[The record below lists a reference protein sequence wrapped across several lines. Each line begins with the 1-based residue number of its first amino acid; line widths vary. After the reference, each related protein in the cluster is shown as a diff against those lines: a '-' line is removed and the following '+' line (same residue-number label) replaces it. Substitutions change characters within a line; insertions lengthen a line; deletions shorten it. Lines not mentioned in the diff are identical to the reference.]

1 MVRNFMMRKGVSSAY
16 YREFF
21 TSSGNWVCPPGVAK
35 VSVLIISSGLKG
47 TTATSYELKGTGAGG
62 QGGFYHYLD
71 DYPVIPG
78 QVYPIVVG
86 GTCKSVSVRNPS
98 DFNGL
103 VARNDLSV
111 FESYNIVGGTGG
123 KGGNQNNAG
132 VTGINSSALRISPIV
147 KNTDGEQVSLAMKL
161 PLVDNICYGGA
172 TGDWY
177 RGGSSYRPP
186 DKYTGGDGFNIS
198 ILDLNFNTNSGYGCG
213 GKGGEV
219 YQWKYPSGDW
229 DKELREGANGGQGLV
244 VLLYY
249 K

>member
-21 TSSGNWVCPPGVAK
+21 TSSGNWVCPPGVTK

-47 TTATSYELKGTGAGG
+47 ATATSYASSGTGAGG
-62 QGGFYHYLD
+62 KGGFYYYLE
-71 DYPVIPG
+71 DYSVVPG

-86 GTCKSVSVRNPS
+86 EACKSLSVRNPS

-111 FESYNIVGGTGG
+111 FESYNTTGGVGG
-123 KGGNQNNAG
+123 KGGNENNAG
-132 VTGINSSALRISPIV
+132 VTGINTTVLRISTII
-147 KNTDGEQVSLAMKL
+147 KNTEGEQVPFTKKL

-172 TGDWY
+172 AGDWY
-177 RGGSSYRPP
+177 QGGSGYVPP
-186 DKYTGGDGFNIS
+186 IRYAGGNGFNIS
-198 ILDLNFNTNSGYGCG
+198 ILDLDVNTNSGYGCG

-219 YQWKYPSGDW
+219 YQWKYPSGDIK
-229 DKELREGANGGQGLV
+229 KELREGTNGGQGLV

>member
-86 GTCKSVSVRNPS
+86 GTCKSVSVRES
-98 DFNGL
+98 FGFNGL
-103 VARNDLSV
+103 VPEMTCLCLSL
-111 FESYNIVGGTGG
+111 I
-123 KGGNQNNAG
+123 
-132 VTGINSSALRISPIV
+132 ILSAVLVEKEAIRITP
-147 KNTDGEQVSLAMKL
+147 E
-161 PLVDNICYGGA
+161 
-172 TGDWY
+172 
-177 RGGSSYRPP
+177 
-186 DKYTGGDGFNIS
+186 
-198 ILDLNFNTNSGYGCG
+198 
-213 GKGGEV
+213 
-219 YQWKYPSGDW
+219 
-229 DKELREGANGGQGLV
+229 
-244 VLLYY
+244 
-249 K
+249 